1 MAEAVLEAC
10 ATGNLPLL
18 RSMAEPDDIALA
30 DASPAQLASCSVQ
43 LPPAHRIL
51 EAAAR
56 GGQVQVL
63 CYLRP
68 LYLYRINRHIVMA
81 AINTGSV
88 ETFAELA
95 LHDPTIIT
103 HMYGIFG
110 NCLMSALRLPNPAT
124 FLAYL
129 LEHGANPNNGLGT
142 RSCPLSRV
150 AGIGD
155 VESVRL
161 LLRHGAE
168 IKDSGALW
176 HAVYTGQRKIVEFL
190 LDYGADINDYVS
202 QDLEFSPAIH
212 TVI

>member
-1 MAEAVLEAC
+1 
-10 ATGNLPLL
+10 
-18 RSMAEPDDIALA
+18 
-30 DASPAQLASCSVQ
+30 
-43 LPPAHRIL
+43 
-51 EAAAR
+51 
-56 GGQVQVL
+56 
-63 CYLRP
+63 
-68 LYLYRINRHIVMA
+68 MA
-81 AINTGSV
+81 AINTGFV

-103 HMYGIFG
+103 YTYGIFG
-110 NCLMSALRLPNPAT
+110 NCLMSALRLPNLAT

-142 RSCPLSRV
+142 RLCPLSQA

-176 HAVYTGQRKIVEFL
+176 HAVCAGQRKIVEFL
-190 LDYGADINDYVS
+190 LDYGADINNYVS
-202 QDLEFSPAIH
+202 
-212 TVI
+212 